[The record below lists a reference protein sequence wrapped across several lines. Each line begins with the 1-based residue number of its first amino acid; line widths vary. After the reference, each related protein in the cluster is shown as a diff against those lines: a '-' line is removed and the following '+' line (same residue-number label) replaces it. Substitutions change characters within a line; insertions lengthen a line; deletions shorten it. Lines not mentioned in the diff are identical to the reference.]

1 MELLWLFGPPQH
13 EIEPD
18 VEVNW
23 KKMHCEIALKVE
35 AAFDSGHTHL
45 YSVIDGYLYDFCSM
59 TQLNMKFFSYLK
71 IFLSY
76 LWIGKY
82 IRLNSD
88 KINKNIKVEPK
99 K

>member
-1 MELLWLFGPPQH
+1 MVHHNLRGKMELLWLFGLPQH

-35 AAFDSGHTHL
+35 AAFDSGNTHL

-59 TQLNMKFFSYLK
+59 TQLNMKFGTVRPLK
-71 IFLSY
+71 RRVL
-76 LWIGKY
+76 LH
-82 IRLNSD
+82 
-88 KINKNIKVEPK
+88 P
-99 K
+99 